1 MKILAHSTLL
11 LAALLM
17 SAPAQAA
24 DGLEEY
30 FYSSG
35 KIKVVVAV
43 AAVVM
48 CGLLY
53 YVWHLDRKMTKMEE
67 RMDQNN
73 KK

>member
-1 MKILAHSTLL
+1 MKTFWPSSLLIALL
-11 LAALLM
+11 LISTQAH
-17 SAPAQAA
+17 AA

-48 CGLLY
+48 LGLIGAILR
-53 YVWHLDRKMTKMEE
+53 VDRKVSSLE
-67 RMDQNN
+67 
-73 KK
+73 KKLTDKK